1 VLEEMTD
8 ITEKPTFRT
17 IDGLS
22 IRFVES
28 EPRSADAL
36 LLSPWPE
43 SVLAYEPI

>member
-1 VLEEMTD
+1 VLNQLAA
-8 ITEKPTFRT
+8 KPTFRT

-28 EPRSADAL
+28 ERRSADAL

-43 SVLAYEPI
+43 SVLAYGPI